1 MSLSN
6 CYHLR
11 SDALLAM
18 LIQLGFP
25 AEAIDMDFNG
35 DFRKRYTSGLE
46 SIAFEASAVHLVLNE
61 NSIYDQLPEGLFHQ
75 SRGNSANQS
84 ANSYIDEHKRY
95 KREAKAARKFFNPLD
110 QVLLLAKTDARLKKE
125 SVLLDLM
132 ADKKAFLSTLWGL
145 EAYRNNKYLSDFL
158 LLLHHSD
165 RYKAQAHSI
174 ADCMANLLKCKVAFK
189 RKDERVAER
198 SVGKSEW
205 ILGLNTCLAGCESEG
220 IVQWQFVF
228 SEMKQEQIEDFFA
241 NGDVAQL
248 LRLMER
254 FFVPIDVLVN
264 YEFEVPELQQID
276 RAILGITTL

>member
-25 AEAIDMDFNG
+25 AEAIDVDFNG

-46 SIAFEASAVHLVLNE
+46 SIEVDERFVHLVLNE

-110 QVLLLAKTDARLKKE
+110 QVLLLAKADARLKKE
-125 SVLLDLM
+125 SVLQDLM
-132 ADKKAFLSTLWGL
+132 EDETAFLSKLWHL
-145 EAYRNNKYLSDFL
+145 EPYRDNKYLPAL
-158 LLLHHSD
+158 LPLLHSNES
-165 RYKAQAHSI
+165 YKGRPQRI
-174 ADCMANLLKCKVAFK
+174 ADCMAALLNCKVVVRNTYA
-189 RKDERVAER
+189 RIAEQQAAP
-198 SVGKSEW
+198 EALF
-205 ILGLNTCLAGCESEG
+205 LGVNTCLEADDSESML
-220 IVQWQFVF
+220 QWNFVF
-228 SEMKQEQIEDFFA
+228 SEIELEQVDDFFA
-241 NGDVAQL
+241 KDDLYQL
-248 LRLMER
+248 LQLIER
-254 FFVPIDVLVN
+254 FFIPIDVLVH
-264 YEFEVPELQQID
+264 YEFEVPELQQVD
-276 RAILGITTL
+276 RAILGISTL